1 MNAKHILITL
11 AIAFFLYS
19 AFKRA
24 DVVQNIDFQ
33 GETYELS
40 DTDRRSGST
49 VYMYTPGGANFLRAG
64 KYIQVAHL
72 PKVDMSA
79 EEYRRRFTETIKR
92 GDRYQK
98 LSENAFFYVEA
109 NTSVHSAL
117 IQEGDT
123 FKLYG
128 YAEIQSEEQ
137 ARNPSSITAR
147 PSIAAEFERTINILP
162 PPPRSIQ
169 TWEDEQL
176 ECTFRHVRN

>member
-1 MNAKHILITL
+1 MNAKHILFAL
-11 AIAFFLYS
+11 VIAFFLYS
-19 AFKRA
+19 AFKKV
-24 DVVQNIDFQ
+24 DVVQSIEFQ
-33 GETYELS
+33 GETYELT
-40 DTDRRSGST
+40 DTYRRSGSSI
-49 VYMYTPGGANFLRAG
+49 YMYTPGGANFLRAG

-72 PKVDMSA
+72 PKVEMSA
-79 EEYRRRFTETIKR
+79 EEYRRRFTETLKQ

-109 NTSVHSAL
+109 NTSVHSVL

-137 ARNPSSITAR
+137 VRNPSSVTAK
-147 PSIAAEFERTINILP
+147 PAIADEFERMISRLP

-169 TWEDEQL
+169 TW
-176 ECTFRHVRN
+176 F